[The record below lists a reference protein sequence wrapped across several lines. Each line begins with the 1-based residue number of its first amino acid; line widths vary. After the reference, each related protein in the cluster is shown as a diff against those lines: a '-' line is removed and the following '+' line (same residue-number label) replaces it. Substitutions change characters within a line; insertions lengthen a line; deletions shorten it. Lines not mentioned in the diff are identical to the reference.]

1 MCPLHWYIHCHGLQL
16 LWKGSAKLGTSVSI
30 SLHRGALG
38 FNALG
43 IGSCLSGTAEEVAA
57 SSLIK
62 FILWFAYTLCV
73 ILHWIIDLFCC
84 AFVSHCSCALGSHC
98 FGHWQLPQQRC
109 WGSCC
114 HSPVHKHCMI
124 DSFCCALISHCPCAL
139 GSHCSEHWQLPQ
151 QRCWWGCCHFP
162 DQIKLIINPLP
173 GFGVYT
179 IHEVALGGRFVLLC
193 SWVSLLW
200 ALAVASAT
208 LLRRLLPLS
217 RLIGLSI
224 HILWFWVYIMHEV
237 VLDNWFVVL
246 MTCMAHPGRTVTWAK
261 YISLCVEIYQCNCVP
276 VTFLLVS
283 LCLADLLIGSC
294 FGGIAADAVSGSQI
308 S

>member
-1 MCPLHWYIHCHGLQL
+1 MYQNFNQLSWSPRVLYLNLIINPHPLDLKFTLCM
-16 LWKGSAKLGTSVSI
+16 
-30 SLHRGALG
+30 SLHRML
-38 FNALG
+38 
-43 IGSCLSGTAEEVAA
+43 
-57 SSLIK
+57 
-62 FILWFAYTLCV
+62 
-73 ILHWIIDLFCC
+73 
-84 AFVSHCSCALGSHC
+84 
-98 FGHWQLPQQRC
+98 
-109 WGSCC
+109 
-114 HSPVHKHCMI
+114 

-139 GSHCSEHWQLPQ
+139 GSHCFGHWQLPQ

-162 DQIKLIINPLP
+162 DQINLIINPLP

-179 IHEVALGGRFVLLC
+179 IHEVALNGRFVLLC

-217 RLIGLSI
+217 RARFLSLARSKLRLCLANHRAGYFSNLACDWLSIVWAYSEQETENGPRLIWLSI

-261 YISLCVEIYQCNCVP
+261 YISLCVERY
-276 VTFLLVS
+276 
-283 LCLADLLIGSC
+283 
-294 FGGIAADAVSGSQI
+294 
-308 S
+308 